1 MILPTTSEVA
11 YSLRERR
18 VASMSNWKS
27 MEVNQVLKELNTNPH
42 QGLCVKGEQRVSPF
56 RLFIKRFLK
65 ILLTLYLIAVLA
77 YAIVQ
82 TRVSES
88 ILSYLKTIQII
99 KN

>member
-42 QGLCVKGEQRVSPF
+42 QGLCVKEEQRVSPF
-56 RLFIKRFLK
+56 RLFIKWSLK
-65 ILLTLYLIAVLA
+65 ILLAIYLIAVLA

-88 ILSYLKTIQII
+88 ILAYFQAIGILK
-99 KN
+99 N

>member
-1 MILPTTSEVA
+1 
-11 YSLRERR
+11 
-18 VASMSNWKS
+18 MSSSNS
-27 MEVNQVLKELNTNPH
+27 MEVNKVLKELNMNAH
-42 QGLCVKGEQRVSPF
+42 QGLSVKEEQRVSPF